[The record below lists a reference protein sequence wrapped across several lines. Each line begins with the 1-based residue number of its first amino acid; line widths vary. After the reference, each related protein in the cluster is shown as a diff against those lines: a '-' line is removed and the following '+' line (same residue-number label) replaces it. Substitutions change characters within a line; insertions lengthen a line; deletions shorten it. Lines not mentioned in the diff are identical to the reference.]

1 VGLGAN
7 QIIIQF
13 TFDSHTTYMS
23 ESTESQWL
31 EFESPWAC
39 QPGKVRVLRS
49 AEDVSRDELAKRAW
63 RDELTGP
70 YIFETLFERRM
81 HFTNEATQSAMLFSD
96 PDALISQYTRKM
108 MAFLLFNPN
117 PQRIVMIGLGGGSLA
132 KFCYRHLPR
141 SHITVVEI
149 NEDVIALREEFC
161 IPKDDHRFRI
171 VHDDGARFL
180 EGLEEQ
186 IDVLLIDAFDAEGIA
201 LSLVSSDFYSRAAHQ
216 LTERGLLVMN
226 FWGPCERYVDNLA
239 QARAAFGDSL
249 LLVPVAGDANVLL
262 FAFKQ
267 TPPQAI
273 TDELE
278 AAAQR
283 LQMRL
288 LLDFPRYLRCICQG
302 ISLSDAQTSAECQI
316 AAAFC
321 LPVHMAPGVSEGDML
336 PGASIE
342 KD

>member
-1 VGLGAN
+1 
-7 QIIIQF
+7 
-13 TFDSHTTYMS
+13 MS
-23 ESTESQWL
+23 KSAEPQWL

-49 AEDVSRDELAKRAW
+49 AEDVSHDELAKRAW
-63 RDELTGP
+63 RDELARP

-141 SHITVVEI
+141 AHITVVEI
-149 NEDVIALREEFC
+149 NEDVIALRDEFC
-161 IPKDDHRFRI
+161 IPKDDDRFRV

-180 EGLEEQ
+180 ERLDEQ
-186 IDVLLIDAFDAEGIA
+186 IDVLLIDAFDADGIA
-201 LSLVSSDFYSRAAHQ
+201 LSLVNSDFYSCAARQ
-216 LTERGLLVMN
+216 LTENGVLVMN
-226 FWGPCERYVDNLA
+226 FWGPCERYVDNLG

-278 AAAQR
+278 TVAQR

-288 LLDFPRYLRCICQG
+288 LLDFPRYLRRICQG
-302 ISLSDAQTSAECQI
+302 ISLSDPQTSAERQI

-321 LPVHMAPGVSEGDML
+321 LPVQSMAPGASAGDPMSS
-336 PGASIE
+336 ARIE
-342 KD
+342 KE

>member
-1 VGLGAN
+1 
-7 QIIIQF
+7 
-13 TFDSHTTYMS
+13 MS
-23 ESTESQWL
+23 ESTELQWL
-31 EFESPWAC
+31 EFESPWTC

-49 AEDVSRDELAKRAW
+49 AKDVGRDELAKRAR
-63 RDELTGP
+63 RDELSRP

-117 PQRIVMIGLGGGSLA
+117 PRHIVMIGLGGGSLA

-149 NEDVIALREEFC
+149 NEDVIALRDEFW
-161 IPKDDHRFRI
+161 IPKDDERFR
-171 VHDDGARFL
+171 VLHDDGARFL
-180 EGLEEQ
+180 ERLKER
-186 IDVLLIDAFDAEGIA
+186 IDVLLIDAFDADGIA
-201 LSLVSSDFYSRAAHQ
+201 LSLVSSDFYSCAARQ
-216 LTERGLLVMN
+216 LSEHGMLVMN
-226 FWGPCERYVDNLA
+226 FWGPRERYVDNLM

-249 LLVPVAGDANVLL
+249 LLVPVAGDSNVLL

-267 TPPQAI
+267 TPPQTI

-278 AAAQR
+278 AVAQR

-288 LLDFPRYLRCICQG
+288 LLDFPRYLRRICQG
-302 ISLSDAQTSAECQI
+302 ISLSDPQTSAERQI
-316 AAAFC
+316 EAAFC
-321 LPVHMAPGVSEGDML
+321 LPAQSTAPGG
-336 PGASIE
+336 
-342 KD
+342 

>member
-1 VGLGAN
+1 
-7 QIIIQF
+7 
-13 TFDSHTTYMS
+13 MS
-23 ESTESQWL
+23 KSTEPQWV

-63 RDELTGP
+63 RDELTRP

-81 HFTNEATQSAMLFSD
+81 HFTNEATQSSMLFSD

-132 KFCYRHLPR
+132 KFCYRHLSR

-161 IPKDDHRFRI
+161 IPKDDDRFRV
-171 VHDDGARFL
+171 VHDDGARYL
-180 EGLEEQ
+180 EKLEEQ
-186 IDVLLIDAFDAEGIA
+186 IDVLLIDAFDADGIA
-201 LSLVSSDFYSRAAHQ
+201 LSLANSDFYSCAARR
-216 LTERGLLVMN
+216 LTENGMLVMN
-226 FWGPCERYVDNLA
+226 FWGLCERYVDNLA

-262 FAFKQ
+262 FAFKPA
-267 TPPQAI
+267 PPRAI

-278 AAAQR
+278 TVAQR

-288 LLDFPRYLRCICQG
+288 LLDFPRYLRRICQG
-302 ISLSDAQTSAECQI
+302 ISLADSQTSAERQI

-321 LPVHMAPGVSEGDML
+321 LPVQTVVPGVPAEDLMPS
-336 PGASIE
+336 ARIE
-342 KD
+342 TE

>member
-1 VGLGAN
+1 
-7 QIIIQF
+7 
-13 TFDSHTTYMS
+13 MPK
-23 ESTESQWL
+23 STELQWL
-31 EFESPWAC
+31 EFESPWEC
-39 QPGKVRVLRS
+39 QPGKVRVMQS
-49 AEDVSRDELAKRAW
+49 AEEISRDELAKRAC
-63 RDELTGP
+63 RDELKRP

-81 HFTNEATQSAMLFSD
+81 HFSNEATQSAMLFSD
-96 PDALISQYTRKM
+96 PNALISEYTRKM

-117 PQRIVMIGLGGGSLA
+117 PKRIVMIGLGGGSLA

-161 IPKDDHRFRI
+161 IPNDDDRFRV
-171 VHDDGARFL
+171 VHDDGARYL
-180 EGLEEQ
+180 QGLEEQ
-186 IDVLLIDAFDAEGIA
+186 VDALLIDAFDADGIA
-201 LSLVSSDFYSRAAHQ
+201 PSLVNSDFYSRAARQ
-216 LTERGLLVMN
+216 LTASGILVMN

-267 TPPQAI
+267 SPPQAI

-278 AAAQR
+278 AVAQR

-288 LLDFPRYLRCICQG
+288 LLDFPRYLRRICQG
-302 ISLSDAQTSAECQI
+302 ISLSDPQASVERQI
-316 AAAFC
+316 AEAIC
-321 LPVHMAPGVSEGDML
+321 LPVQSMAPDVSPGDPL
-336 PGASIE
+336 PSARVDE
-342 KD
+342 E